1 MTRVALDPLARSVL
15 AAWRLDALP
24 AGDFSRLER
33 LHAAWL
39 RHVPFENLTKLVHCA
54 RAGRPEE
61 AVRRPDVFWREHLE
75 WGSGGTCFAATE
87 AFRWLLTEL
96 GMSARPVFAD
106 MPAERQRAHVA
117 LLVDTEK
124 GPCLSDVGYAL
135 AAPVPLPKRGA
146 VRRKTPHYDL
156 EVRRGIAGEFLV
168 FSEDDRGRR
177 FRYRFEARPA
187 DTAEFETAWLDTV
200 RPEAF
205 YRTRLALG
213 RFGERT
219 RWLYR
224 PPDAVTTITRRGEET
239 IPLAEPRVPTLARV
253 FELPE
258 ALVREACAVLGA

>member
-1 MTRVALDPLARSVL
+1 MPIPVWSDWS
-15 AAWRLDALP
+15 AA
-24 AGDFSRLER
+24 AGGAIR
-33 LHAAWL
+33 
-39 RHVPFENLTKLVHCA
+39 
-54 RAGRPEE
+54 RPE
-61 AVRRPDVFWREHLE
+61 VFWREHLE

-87 AFRWLLTEL
+87 AFRWLLSEVGL
-96 GMSARPVFAD
+96 QARPIFAD

-124 GPCLSDVGYAL
+124 GPYLCDVGYAL

-146 VRRKTPHYDL
+146 VRRRTPHYDL

-187 DTAEFETAWLDTV
+187 AAADFEAAWLDTV

-213 RFGERT
+213 RFGEQT
-219 RWLYR
+219 RWLFR
-224 PPDAVTTITRRGEET
+224 PPDSVTTITRRGEET
-239 IPLAEPRVPTLARV
+239 IPLAEPRLATLARV

-258 ALVREACAVLGA
+258 SLVREACAVLEP